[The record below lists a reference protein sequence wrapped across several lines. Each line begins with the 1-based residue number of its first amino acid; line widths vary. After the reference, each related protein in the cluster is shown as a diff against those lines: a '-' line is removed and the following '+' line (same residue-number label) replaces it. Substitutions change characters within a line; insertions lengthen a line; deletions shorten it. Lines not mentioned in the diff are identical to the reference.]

1 MLTEPTALESWA
13 WNSHGQIQS
22 DALMLKLSLPFQNL
36 TSLEDYDVLVDQVPM
51 WERKLSSLLGD
62 INIKYDEDS
71 PSVSVV
77 EYLNYLYRVVSLLKK
92 GLLGADASTTIQ
104 PGEFKECTARI
115 LRFVSFCVTRS
126 LQEKLKSFCAQIV
139 SGERDYKFEQGSDYW
154 QLIHFQQIWNMS
166 NYSSI
171 SRICW
176 LGLTMKKECQANLTM
191 GLSQASH
198 GKKVM
203 SHYLSLILSLT
214 KLQCLV
220 LKSKPTPSK
229 LNHWSSELR
238 METIEPSFKMFK
250 TRFELP
256 EMRKQRC

>member
-62 INIKYDEDS
+62 MNIKYDEDS

-115 LRFVSFCVTRS
+115 LRFVSFCVIRS
-126 LQEKLKSFCAQIV
+126 FYKKNWKVFVHKLSVVKEIINLNKDQIT
-139 SGERDYKFEQGSDYW
+139 G
-154 QLIHFQQIWNMS
+154 N
-166 NYSSI
+166 SSI
-171 SRICW
+171 SNRYGTCQTIQAFQEFVD
-176 LGLTMKKECQANLTM
+176 LGWQWKRNARQTLPWACHRHPMEKRLCHIIWV
-191 GLSQASH
+191 LSWAWQNYSA
-198 GKKVM
+198 
-203 SHYLSLILSLT
+203 
-214 KLQCLV
+214 
-220 LKSKPTPSK
+220 
-229 LNHWSSELR
+229 
-238 METIEPSFKMFK
+238 
-250 TRFELP
+250 
-256 EMRKQRC
+256 